1 MMWTVNPNLVITV
14 EQKAAARRQATMAE
28 FERAIQEHVDSSAR
42 DMMFRDGVTL
52 ASYVASTNPAWAEQA
67 QAFVAWRDSVWGYAY
82 AELAKALSGEREI
95 PTVEAFLTELPAI
108 VWPE

>member
-1 MMWTVNPNLVITV
+1 MIDLSKMITA
-14 EQKAAARRQATMAE
+14 EAKAAAARDATKAQ
-28 FERAIQEHVDSSAR
+28 FEVAIQTFVDTKPR
-42 DMMFRDGVTL
+42 EKDFRDGVTL

-67 QAFVAWRDSVWGYAY
+67 QVFVAWRDAVWAY
-82 AELAKALSGEREI
+82 SYGELAKALSGAREI

>member
-1 MMWTVNPNLVITV
+1 MWTPDPAIIITA
-14 EQKAAARRQATMAE
+14 EQKAEKLRMETMGA
-28 FERAIQEHVDSSAR
+28 FEQAIQEHIDSTAR

-52 ASYVASTNPAWAEQA
+52 ASYVASANAAWAGQA
-67 QAFVAWRDSVWGYAY
+67 QAFVAWRDAVWVYAY

-95 PTVEAFLTELPAI
+95 PTIDAFLSELPAI